1 MIKEINGDL
10 THDLLIANEKPKY
23 RYESGAYS
31 KEYCARLRKKFNALL
46 GIDKIKKNACPEN
59 FNIEFTEKKDGYA
72 LYLRFGSRLDRSLLS
87 SYPRYGQEKI
97 SRCDNDARA

>member
-46 GIDKIKKNACPEN
+46 GIDKIKKNACPRKLQYRVYR
-59 FNIEFTEKKDGYA
+59 KKGRIHAYA
-72 LYLRFGSRLDRSLLS
+72 LYV
-87 SYPRYGQEKI
+87 
-97 SRCDNDARA
+97 